1 MNFIQYMDFGY
12 ILFSFAIVFGGL
24 FLMIVAMAYQDVVE
38 ENKKLKRKNHYIEK
52 ENLKL
57 VTIVDL
63 LTDEDEEA

>member
-1 MNFIQYMDFGY
+1 MNFIQYMDFSY